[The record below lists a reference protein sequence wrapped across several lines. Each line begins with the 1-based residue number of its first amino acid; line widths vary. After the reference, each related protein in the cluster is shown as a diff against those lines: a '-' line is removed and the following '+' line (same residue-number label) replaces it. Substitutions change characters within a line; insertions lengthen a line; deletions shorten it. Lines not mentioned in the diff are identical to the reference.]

1 MAPQSEASDVGAAWK
16 ALQSGEGD
24 AGAGWR
30 TIPLLREGA
39 WRLNAGIR
47 FPGRE
52 EAVLVGFASVSSV
65 RNEDLPRGA
74 GFQVERTPALEEPG
88 ARAWFALTR
97 AAAASLELFTAM
109 VEDVAR
115 LLTRNREQPEQRLLH
130 LFLGR
135 IRAWQSFMSK
145 PARGVLGP
153 EAELGLFGELV
164 VLEGILDQGVPAELA
179 VEGWQGPLQGVQD
192 FTFGTGAIEVKTTLA
207 AAGFPARISSL
218 EQLDD
223 ALVNPIF
230 LAGVR
235 AVLQDGGVTLPER
248 IAALRGR
255 LGPSGVVF
263 NMRLLHGGYDDEH
276 AAEYTRRF
284 TVSGVHILEVDAGL
298 PRLTRTGLPVAIRS
312 AEYHLDLDQ
321 LGAGG
326 MPLTEVLNRLGY

>member
-16 ALQSGEGD
+16 ALQSGEGET
-24 AGAGWR
+24 GAGWR
-30 TIPLLREGA
+30 TIPLLREAA
-39 WRLNAGIR
+39 WRLSAGIR

-52 EAVLVGFASVSSV
+52 EAVLVGFASASAV
-65 RNEDLPRGA
+65 RSEDLPRGA
-74 GFQVERTPALEEPG
+74 GFQVERTVALEEPG

-97 AAAASLELFTAM
+97 AATASLELFTAM

-145 PARGVLGP
+145 PGRGVLGP

-164 VLEGILDQGVPAELA
+164 VLEAILDQGVPAELA
-179 VEGWQGPLQGVQD
+179 VDAWQGPLQGVQD
-192 FTFGTGAIEVKTTLA
+192 FAFGAGAIEVKTTLA

-223 ALVNPIF
+223 GLVNPIF
-230 LAGVR
+230 LVGVR
-235 AVLQDGGVTLPER
+235 AVLHDGGVTLPER
-248 IAALRGR
+248 ISALRAR
-255 LGPSGVVF
+255 LGPSGGIF
-263 NMRLLHGGYDDEH
+263 NMRLLHGGYDDAHEP
-276 AAEYTRRF
+276 EYTRRF
-284 TVSGVHILEVDAGL
+284 TVSEVRILEVDAAM
-298 PRLTRTGLPVAIRS
+298 PRLTRTGLPAAIQA

-321 LGAGG
+321 LGPGG
-326 MPLTEVLNRLGY
+326 LPLTEVLNRLGY